1 MITIDESVEKVR
13 LKKDNL
19 LSSGVILII
28 ALVLVYGLLLTVG
41 KEKDTLT
48 FLKIE
53 PVYEINSPEGI
64 DISIIGAV
72 YDKDGIDEDDR
83 PYVLISFKVENNT
96 DQILR
101 PYEYRASV
109 RGYFNSEQV
118 GVEEDQ
124 IVFLQDL
131 DPKTHQSV
139 WDFSIRLPKV
149 VDDIDRIMIEV
160 KKVN

>member
-1 MITIDESVEKVR
+1 MFTIDESEEKVR

-53 PVYEINSPEGI
+53 PVYEIISPEGM

-72 YDKDGIDEDDR
+72 YDQDGTDEDDR
-83 PYVLISFKVENNT
+83 PYVLISFNVENNT

-101 PYEYRASV
+101 SHEYKASV
-109 RGYFNSEQV
+109 S
-118 GVEEDQ
+118 
-124 IVFLQDL
+124 
-131 DPKTHQSV
+131 
-139 WDFSIRLPKV
+139 SIRLPKV

>member
-1 MITIDESVEKVR
+1 MFTIDESEEKVR

-19 LSSGVILII
+19 LIFGVILII

-53 PVYEINSPEGI
+53 PVYEIISPEGM

-72 YDKDGIDEDDR
+72 YDQDGTDEDDR
-83 PYVLISFKVENNT
+83 PYVLISFNVENNT

-101 PYEYRASV
+101 SHEYKASV
-109 RGYFNSEQV
+109 S
-118 GVEEDQ
+118 
-124 IVFLQDL
+124 
-131 DPKTHQSV
+131 
-139 WDFSIRLPKV
+139 SIRLPKV

>member
-1 MITIDESVEKVR
+1 MFTIDESEEKVR

-19 LSSGVILII
+19 LIFGVILII

-53 PVYEINSPEGI
+53 PVYEIISPEGM

-72 YDKDGIDEDDR
+72 YDQDGTDEDDR
-83 PYVLISFKVENNT
+83 PYVLISFNVENNT

-101 PYEYRASV
+101 SHEYKASV
-109 RGYFNSEQV
+109 S
-118 GVEEDQ
+118 
-124 IVFLQDL
+124 
-131 DPKTHQSV
+131 
-139 WDFSIRLPKV
+139 SIRLPKV
-149 VDDIDRIMIEV
+149 VDDIDRIVIEV
-160 KKVN
+160 NKVN

>member
-1 MITIDESVEKVR
+1 MFTIDESEEKVR

-19 LSSGVILII
+19 LIFGVILII

-53 PVYEINSPEGI
+53 PVYEIISPEGI

-83 PYVLISFKVENNT
+83 PYVLISFNVENNT

-101 PYEYRASV
+101 SHEYKASV

-118 GVEEDQ
+118 GVKEDQ

>member
-1 MITIDESVEKVR
+1 MFSIDESVEKVR

-53 PVYEINSPEGI
+53 PVYEIISPEGM

-72 YDKDGIDEDDR
+72 YDQDGTDEDDR
-83 PYVLISFKVENNT
+83 PYVLISFNVENNT

-101 PYEYRASV
+101 SHEYKASV
-109 RGYFNSEQV
+109 S
-118 GVEEDQ
+118 
-124 IVFLQDL
+124 
-131 DPKTHQSV
+131 
-139 WDFSIRLPKV
+139 SIRLPKV
-149 VDDIDRIMIEV
+149 VDDIDRIVIEV
-160 KKVN
+160 NKVN